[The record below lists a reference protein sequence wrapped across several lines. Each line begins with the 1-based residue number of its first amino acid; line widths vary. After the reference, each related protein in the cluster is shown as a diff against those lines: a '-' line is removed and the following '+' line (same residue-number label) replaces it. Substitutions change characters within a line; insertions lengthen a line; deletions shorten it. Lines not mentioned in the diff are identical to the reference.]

1 MRGNMGA
8 LLKQAQ
14 RVQENIKRLQVELG
28 QLEVEGQSSGGLVK
42 VTMTCK
48 HNLKGVKLDPSL
60 KEEDVDMVEDL
71 VFMAMKDALDKV
83 EETTKEKMA
92 KATAGMPLPPG
103 MMF

>member
-1 MRGNMGA
+1 MA
-8 LLKQAQ
+8 Y
-14 RVQENIKRLQVELG
+14 
-28 QLEVEGQSSGGLVK
+28 
-42 VTMTCK
+42 
-48 HNLKGVKLDPSL
+48 LKGVKLDPSL
-60 KEEDVDMVEDL
+60 MEEDVDMVEDL